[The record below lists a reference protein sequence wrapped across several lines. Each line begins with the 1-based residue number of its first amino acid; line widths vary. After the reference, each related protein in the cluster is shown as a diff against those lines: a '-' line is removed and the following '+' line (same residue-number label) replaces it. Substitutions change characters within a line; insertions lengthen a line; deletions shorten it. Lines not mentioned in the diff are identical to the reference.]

1 MSIGKKLL
9 SLRKQKAISQQDLA
23 SYLHVSRQT
32 VSKFEHDL
40 SLPDMD
46 MIMKICEYYQ
56 VDLNELLGI
65 ENNTSDI
72 TELYNQIQL
81 VADNMQKNNKKSKIL
96 NFVLIIICVISLG
109 LSLFMVTRIQYYEK
123 IYQSYIDSNQY
134 RSYYTLVN
142 VINNDNQ
149 LFIEGNDVTFM
160 EVSKYDLE
168 NKKMTLNYQLTLKSF
183 TKDTTVDIEFISA
196 TIDKQKYRYTLEKKN
211 SHTFIFN
218 KEIPLEDYD
227 QVYLYIN
234 DGKGNIVTENIGN
247 NSNCC
252 YLRNIIEQISYV
264 YIPVNQNNQLIRNQI
279 VFDPTHIRDYL
290 NIEGDFKIGSLIIQM
305 YKEDGTCLL
314 DIGVPMNEKKVMTL
328 KEDMPMNQNIYISIQ
343 ADMTSKKMEGRI
355 FYLFDS
361 RGVNNKVESS
371 FKIDR
376 TGREYIIY
384 PR

>member
-9 SLRKQKAISQQDLA
+9 SLRKQEGISQQDLA

-32 VSKFEHDL
+32 ISKFEHDM

-56 VDLNELLGI
+56 IPLNELLGI
-65 ENNTSDI
+65 ENSTNDT

-81 VADNMQKNNKKSKIL
+81 VADNIQKNNKRSKIL
-96 NFVLIIICVISLG
+96 NFILIMICVISLG
-109 LSLFMVTRIQYYEK
+109 LSLFMVTRIHYYEN
-123 IYQSYIDSNQY
+123 IYQSYIDGNQN
-134 RSYYTLVN
+134 RSYFTVVN
-142 VINNDNQ
+142 EIKNDNQ

-168 NKKMTLNYQLTLKSF
+168 NKKMTLNYQLTLRSF
-183 TKDTTVDIEFISA
+183 TKDTTVDIEFISTA
-196 TIDKQKYRYTLEKKN
+196 MDEQKYRYTLEKKN
-211 SHTFIFN
+211 SHTFVFN
-218 KEIPLEDYD
+218 KEIPLKDYN

-234 DGKGNIVTENIGN
+234 DGNGNVITEDIGN

-252 YLRNIIEQISYV
+252 YLRHIVEEISYV
-264 YIPVNQNNQLIRNQI
+264 YIPLDQNNQLIRNQI
-279 VFDPTHIRDYL
+279 VFDPTHVRDYL
-290 NIEGDFKIGSLIIQM
+290 NIEGNFKIGSLIIQM

-328 KEDMPMNQNIYISIQ
+328 KEDMPMNENIYISIR
-343 ADMTSKKMEGRI
+343 ADMTSKNGGSI
-355 FYLFDS
+355 YYIFDS
-361 RGVNNKVESS
+361 RGVNHKVESS